1 MEVEIDKSIKLIEE
15 QYTNPEDDDGFSKW
29 MAEDDRIKPTAP
41 ETKQTLFRVPTPRA
55 NARRLST
62 PRSNNNNNANQQN
75 NSRPLSRDSV
85 QTVISSEGN
94 PDESSEDFLAMDPLA
109 AQALKDLK
117 QALGLAVQVED
128 FMSAA
133 TLKKIEPKIRKIGEA
148 LAVQHAQKIKAIEN
162 EDYDAAETFH
172 KKLLLGRETLKQQ
185 LRL

>member
-1 MEVEIDKSIKLIEE
+1 MYITLLCMLLNRDTINKYSYPRIQIHI
-15 QYTNPEDDDGFSKW
+15 NDGGG
-29 MAEDDRIKPTAP
+29 
-41 ETKQTLFRVPTPRA
+41 
-55 NARRLST
+55 
-62 PRSNNNNNANQQN
+62 
-75 NSRPLSRDSV
+75 DSV

-148 LAVQHAQKIKAIEN
+148 LAVQQNNNKKQKKKKKKAN
-162 EDYDAAETFH
+162 NNNNN
-172 KKLLLGRETLKQQ
+172 KQK
-185 LRL
+185 